1 MFPWVLLNAVP
12 GSLLISSIPGAF
24 TSFEMI
30 SNNIRPQF
38 PRSSQVRLG
47 LDPTK
52 ICLDGWRQ
60 ETTLRHRP
68 FLESSLHPTNPIFF
82 PKVAQ
87 SQTPVPFVRPPVV
100 SHSARRLRW
109 AHRGVGLCRGHR
121 DGLLWSF
128 DPVPD
133 GNRFLSRFFWAIEP
147 SLSCRWAFFIV
158 VCSNR
163 QVEKSAGIASC
174 WLVVVINLYFPFSI
188 HPWSAAIAPSFNM
201 PWQTLALSD
210 PWDRQD
216 MSILAATEYDLG
228 HFELGRALKYSK

>member
-1 MFPWVLLNAVP
+1 MTGPSNWFWLGRVLRNINAISYASANYQTQPYLRSSSAPIPVFPLFLFAVYAKSTFRRMFPWVLLNAVP

-133 GNRFLSRFFWAIEP
+133 GNRFLSRFFEQLNP
-147 SLSCRWAFFIV
+147 L
-158 VCSNR
+158 
-163 QVEKSAGIASC
+163 
-174 WLVVVINLYFPFSI
+174 
-188 HPWSAAIAPSFNM
+188 
-201 PWQTLALSD
+201 
-210 PWDRQD
+210 
-216 MSILAATEYDLG
+216 
-228 HFELGRALKYSK
+228 